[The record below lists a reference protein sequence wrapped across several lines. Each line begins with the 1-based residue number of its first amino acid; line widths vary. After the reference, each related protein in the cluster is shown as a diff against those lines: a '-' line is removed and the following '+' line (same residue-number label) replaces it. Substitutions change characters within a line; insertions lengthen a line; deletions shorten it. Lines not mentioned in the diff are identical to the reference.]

1 MLHAMCESPRRR
13 LLQGTGRALLYDTM
27 DIFHHRAR
35 FLLSAHTLAQLPPD
49 LGTEAAFAGRSN
61 SGKSSA
67 INAIIGVTR
76 LARTSKTPG
85 CTQQLNFFELDDA
98 KRLVDLPGYGYAH
111 VPDHVSRRWQHL
123 LTRYLETR
131 RCLRG
136 LILVMDVRHPLMPYD
151 VQMLAWCRQADL
163 SAHLLLTKCDK
174 LSRGAVQQTL
184 RAVREHLPEHH
195 PAASVQPFSA
205 RLRTGV
211 DEARA
216 VLSAW
221 LADAPE

>member
-1 MLHAMCESPRRR
+1 MAAH
-13 LLQGTGRALLYDTM
+13 QGTDRALLYDTM

-67 INAIIGVTR
+67 INAITGVTR

-85 CTQQLNFFELDDA
+85 CTRQINFFELDDT
-98 KRLVDLPGYGYAH
+98 KRLVDLPGYGYAQ
-111 VPDHVSRRWQHL
+111 VPDHVSRHWQSL
-123 LTRYLETR
+123 LNRYLETR

-136 LILVMDVRHPLMPYD
+136 LILVMDIRHPLMPYD

-163 SAHLLLTKCDK
+163 PAHVLLTKCDK

-184 RAVREHLPEHH
+184 GTVREHLPEHH